1 MSIRAILESFIHED
15 LVDGD
20 STGALLD
27 KTTIQ
32 ARIIT
37 RQDGIISGAK
47 YASTIFGMRDCQ
59 AHVII
64 QDREYAHSGDTIMS
78 IQGNA
83 ADMLSL
89 ERTALNLMS
98 RMSGIA
104 TLTKRLV
111 SSIPKDVRLLA
122 TRKTAPGLRIF
133 DKEAVEDGGGMRHRM
148 NLGEMIMIKD
158 NHVSVEGSL
167 ECLIK
172 KAQLQKTQFEV
183 EVDTLSDC
191 MLAATLGAPIILLD
205 NFTPDQIQNAILELE
220 RVGLRDSVKLEA
232 SGGITAE
239 NITLYGATGV
249 DYISLGYITNSAP
262 SLDMSLE
269 V

>member
-1 MSIRAILESFIHED
+1 MNTRSLLESFVHED
-15 LVDGD
+15 LIDD
-20 STGALLD
+20 DPTSNLLD

-37 RQDGIISGAK
+37 RQDGVISGAK
-47 YASTIFGMRDCQ
+47 HASTIFGMGDCQ
-59 AHVII
+59 TSILI
-64 QDREYAHSGDTIMS
+64 QDGQHAHAGNIIIK

-83 ADMLSL
+83 ADILSL
-89 ERTALNLMS
+89 ERVALNLIS

-104 TLTKRLV
+104 TLTEQMV
-111 SSIPKDVRLLA
+111 SGLPEGVQLLS

-158 NHVSVEGSL
+158 NHISVEGSL
-167 ECLIK
+167 ERLIK
-172 KAQLQKTQFEV
+172 KAMLQKGQFEV
-183 EVDTLSDC
+183 EVDTPSDC
-191 MLAATLGAPIILLD
+191 ILAATLGAPIILLD
-205 NFTPDQIQNAILELE
+205 NFTPEMIQGTISELE
-220 RVGLRDSVKLEA
+220 GVGLRSSVKLEA
-232 SGGITAE
+232 SGGITIE
-239 NITLYGATGV
+239 NVAAYGATGV
-249 DYISLGYITNSAP
+249 DYISSGHITNSAP